1 MIWVKRVSIVSRIKM
16 RGIDCLIEGVI
27 DDLLRRRYLY
37 WILKSIRFFIDVNDV
52 WKDKGNNKSNVIEV
66 KKFKIFFRR

>member
-66 KKFKIFFRR
+66 KKFKIFFRG